1 VREGPALLTLDLGTS
16 SCKASL
22 WDASGTLLAS
32 ADKTYPTHHP
42 QPDWAEQHAEDWWRA
57 ACGAARRCLAL
68 HPGGGGGIV
77 AIGLSSQREGV
88 VPVARDGRPLGPC
101 IIWMDRRSLRET
113 ESLVA
118 EFGAARLHD
127 ITGMIPDP
135 TFTATKLL
143 WLKTH
148 APEALAAAFFLQPR
162 DYLYFRMTG
171 AFLTDYTLASRTM
184 MFDLRARAWWMP
196 MLERLGVRQE
206 QLPPLYASTEAP
218 FRLMP
223 EGAEA
228 LGLTP
233 GIPVAVGA
241 GDRPCEAVGVAVV
254 GRRAMEST
262 GTATNVS
269 MVIQAVPA
277 VLQVCPCSIHALPGR
292 WLLEM
297 GIITTASVLRW
308 FRDLTGLSP
317 GGMGALEEEAA
328 KSPPGARGLVA
339 LPFFMGARSVRLNP
353 NARGAL
359 VGLSLGH
366 GRGDIARAIMEGV
379 AFEVGAC
386 LGGLRA
392 VGLPAEEVRVLG
404 GGAKSDLWCQ
414 IKANVLGVPLNRP
427 RHTEAAS
434 VGAAILAGAAIGLVA
449 DSEAAAQDWNPV
461 DVTFTPDP
469 EAHQAYATPAR
480 LFEDCYA
487 ALTPLFPRLAPGQHE
502 IP

>member
-1 VREGPALLTLDLGTS
+1 MREGPALLTLDLGTS

-22 WDASGTLLAS
+22 WNASGALLAS
-32 ADKTYPTHHP
+32 ADETYRTHHP
-42 QPDWAEQHAEDWWRA
+42 RPDWAEQRAEDWWRA

-68 HPGGGGGIV
+68 HPGGDRGIA

-162 DYLYFRMTG
+162 DYLYFRLTG

-184 MFDLRARAWWMP
+184 MFDIRARAWWMP
-196 MLERLGVRQE
+196 MLDRVGIRQE

-218 FRLMP
+218 FRLTP

-241 GDRPCEAVGVAVV
+241 GDRPCEAVGAAVAE
-254 GRRAMEST
+254 RRAMEST

-269 MVIQAVPA
+269 MVIRALPA
-277 VLQVCPCSIHALPGR
+277 VLEVSPCSIHALPGR

-297 GIITTASVLRW
+297 GIVTTASVLRW
-308 FRDLTGLSP
+308 FRDLTGLP
-317 GGMGALEEEAA
+317 PEGLGTLEAEAA
-328 KSPPGARGLVA
+328 ESPPGARGLVA
-339 LPFFMGARSVRLNP
+339 LPFFMGARSVRMNP
-353 NARGAL
+353 DARGAL
-359 VGLSLGH
+359 IGLSLGH
-366 GRGDIARAIMEGV
+366 GRGDMARAIMEGV

-392 VGLPAEEVRVLG
+392 LGVQVEEVRVLG

-414 IKANVLGVPLNRP
+414 IKANVLGLSLNRP

-434 VGAAILAGAAIGLVA
+434 VGAAILAGAAIGLVE
-449 DSEAAAQDWNPV
+449 DPEAAAQDWNPV
-461 DVTFTPDP
+461 DVTFTPNP
-469 EAHQAYATPAR
+469 EAHQAYATLAR

-487 ALTPLFPRLAPGQHE
+487 ALTPLFPRLASGQH
-502 IP
+502 

>member
-1 VREGPALLTLDLGTS
+1 MRDGPALLTLDLGTS

-22 WDASGTLLAS
+22 WNASGALLAS
-32 ADKTYPTHHP
+32 GDETYPTHHP
-42 QPDWAEQHAEDWWRA
+42 HPDWAEQHAEDWWRA
-57 ACGAARRCLAL
+57 ACGAARRCLAA
-68 HPGGGGGIV
+68 HPGGGKGIA

-101 IIWMDRRSLRET
+101 IIWMDRRSRRET
-113 ESLVA
+113 ETLA
-118 EFGAARLHD
+118 GEFGAARLHD

-143 WLKTH
+143 WLKAH

-162 DYLYFRMTG
+162 DYLYFRLTG
-171 AFLTDYTLASRTM
+171 AVLTDYTLASRTM
-184 MFDLRARAWWMP
+184 MFDIRARTWWMP
-196 MLERLGVRQE
+196 MLDRLGVRQE

-218 FRLMP
+218 FRLTP
-223 EGAEA
+223 EAADA

-241 GDRPCEAVGVAVV
+241 GDRPCEALGAAVA
-254 GRRAMEST
+254 GGRAMEST

-269 MVIQAVPA
+269 MVIRAVPT
-277 VLQVCPCSIHALPGR
+277 VLEVSPCSIHALPGR

-297 GIITTASVLRW
+297 GIVTTASVLRW
-308 FRDLTGLSP
+308 FRDLAGLSSE
-317 GGMGALEEEAA
+317 GLGTLEAEAA

-353 NARGAL
+353 DARGAL

-379 AFEVGAC
+379 AFEVEAC
-386 LGGLRA
+386 LRGLRA
-392 VGLPAEEVRVLG
+392 LGLQADEVRVLG
-404 GGAKSDLWCQ
+404 GGARSDLWCQ
-414 IKANVLGVPLNRP
+414 IKADVLGIPLARP

-434 VGAAILAGAAIGLVA
+434 LGAALLAGAAVGLVG
-449 DSEAAAQDWNPV
+449 DPEAAAEAWNPV
-461 DVTFTPDP
+461 QVSFTPDP
-469 EAHQAYATPAR
+469 GVRQAYAAAAR

-487 ALTPLFPRLAPGQHE
+487 ALTPLFPHLAAGQH
-502 IP
+502 

>member
-1 VREGPALLTLDLGTS
+1 MREGPALLTLDLGTS

-22 WDASGTLLAS
+22 WTAAAALLAS
-32 ADKTYPTHHP
+32 ADEPYPTHHP
-42 QPDWAEQHAEDWWRA
+42 HPDWAEQQAEDWWRA
-57 ACGAARRCLAL
+57 ACEAARRCLAQR
-68 HPGGGGGIV
+68 PEESKGIA

-101 IIWMDRRSLRET
+101 IIWMDRRSRQET
-113 ESLVA
+113 DTLVR
-118 EFGAARLHD
+118 EFGGAKLHD
-127 ITGMIPDP
+127 VTGMIPDP

-148 APEALAAAFFLQPR
+148 AADALAAAFFLQPR
-162 DYLYFRMTG
+162 DYLYFRLTG

-184 MFDLRARAWWMP
+184 MFDIRARGWWMP
-196 MLERLGVRQE
+196 MLDRLGIRQE
-206 QLPPLYASTEAP
+206 QMPPLYASTEAP
-218 FRLMP
+218 FRLEW
-223 EGAEA
+223 EGGSA

-241 GDRPCEAVGVAVV
+241 GDRPCEVLGAAVAGKRV
-254 GRRAMEST
+254 MEST

-269 MVIQAVPA
+269 MVIQEVPT
-277 VLQVCPCSIHALPGR
+277 VLEACPCSIHALPDR

-308 FRDLTGLSP
+308 FRDLTGLSARE
-317 GGMGALEEEAA
+317 MGTLEAEAA
-328 KSPPGARGLVA
+328 KSPPGARGLIA

-353 NARGAL
+353 DARGAL

-386 LGGLRA
+386 LRGLQGLGHA
-392 VGLPAEEVRVLG
+392 VQEVRVLG
-404 GGAKSDLWCQ
+404 GGARSDLWCQ
-414 IKANVLGVPLNRP
+414 IKADVLGLPLARP

-434 VGAAILAGAAIGLVA
+434 VGAALLAARAIGLTQ
-449 DSEAAAQDWNPV
+449 DPEAAAPDWNPV
-461 DVTFTPDP
+461 QVTFAARP
-469 EAHQAYATPAR
+469 EAHEAYAAPAR
-480 LFEDCYA
+480 LFEDCFG
-487 ALTPLFPRLAPGQHE
+487 ALAPLFGRLAACQR
-502 IP
+502 

>member
-1 VREGPALLTLDLGTS
+1 MREGPALLTLDLGTS

-22 WDASGTLLAS
+22 WDAAGALLAS
-32 ADKTYPTHHP
+32 ADETYPTHHP

-57 ACGAARRCLAL
+57 ACAAARRCLAL
-68 HPGGGGGIV
+68 HAGGGRGIA

-101 IIWMDRRSLRET
+101 IIWMDRRSRREMET
-113 ESLVA
+113 LVA

-148 APEALAAAFFLQPR
+148 APEALAAAYFLQPR
-162 DYLYFRMTG
+162 DYLYFRLTG
-171 AFLTDYTLASRTM
+171 AVLTDYTLASRTM
-184 MFDLRARAWWMP
+184 MFDIRARAWWMP
-196 MLERLGVRQE
+196 MLDRVGIRQE

-218 FRLMP
+218 FRVTP
-223 EGAEA
+223 ESAHA
-228 LGLTP
+228 LGLAP
-233 GIPVAVGA
+233 GTPVAVGA
-241 GDRPCEAVGVAVV
+241 GDRPCEAVGAAV
-254 GRRAMEST
+254 GGKRAMEST

-269 MVIQAVPA
+269 MVIREVPA
-277 VLQVCPCSIHALPGR
+277 VLEVSPCSIHALPDR

-308 FRDLTGLSP
+308 FRDLTGLP
-317 GGMGALEEEAA
+317 PEGMGTLEAEAA

-353 NARGAL
+353 DARGAFL
-359 VGLSLGH
+359 GLSLGH

-386 LGGLRA
+386 LRGLQ
-392 VGLPAEEVRVLG
+392 GLGHGVEDLRVLG
-404 GGAKSDLWCQ
+404 GGARSDLWCQ
-414 IKANVLGVPLNRP
+414 IKADVLGVRLARL

-434 VGAAILAGAAIGLVA
+434 VGAAILAGAAIGLLEEP
-449 DSEAAAQDWNPV
+449 EATAEEWNPV
-461 DVTFTPDP
+461 EVAFTPDP

-487 ALTPLFPRLAPGQHE
+487 ALTPLFGRLAAGQH
-502 IP
+502 